1 MKESHGIAYIADGIA
16 VIMTG
21 LQTNEVFQLISLLIT
36 IVASLFS
43 VIFTAI
49 RLIYWFKE
57 ASKDGKL
64 TDEEIQQ
71 GKDIIQDGK
80 NQLDDINKK
89 GD

>member
-1 MKESHGIAYIADGIA
+1 MKETHGIAYIADGIA

-49 RLIYWFKE
+49 RLFYWFKE
-57 ASKDGKL
+57 ASKDGKI
-64 TDEEIQQ
+64 DQEEVDDA
-71 GKDIIQDGK
+71 KSIIDDLKK
-80 NQLDDINKK
+80 NGHK
-89 GD
+89 

>member
-21 LQTNEVFQLISLLIT
+21 LQTNEVFQTISLIIT

-49 RLIYWFKE
+49 RLYYWFKE
-57 ASKDGKL
+57 ASKDGKI
-64 TDEEIQQ
+64 DQEEVDDAKSIIDDL
-71 GKDIIQDGK
+71 KD
-80 NQLDDINKK
+80 K
-89 GD
+89 GHK